1 MNRNASVA
9 CCALVALFLAAVLNA
24 QTVKVAAVQFGPVE
38 GNPTINRQK
47 LVQLTTQAAQAGAKI
62 VVHTEMATSGYSFF
76 SRQQISGVA
85 EPIPGPSTAA
95 IGAVAKQY
103 QIYVA
108 FGLPEYDANTNLY
121 YNSVALMGPDGNVA
135 GVYRKRNNLLEAS
148 YNAEVWS
155 SVPTFDTPYGR
166 IGIVICADMFYD
178 SFARL
183 AALEGINILLA
194 PANVGITTDFMSVR
208 TWENNFSMV
217 VANRWGTG
225 GKGSKP
231 TYFNQDSFTIPSPF
245 PYSFTYDN
253 RSVIMSYTGAVLSEF
268 MGQQDNIGY
277 GDLPIRTTRTL
288 PVVRRPSLYSLI
300 GQDTLEPYTFTQF
313 GLPAPATFAVAGVDP
328 GPSSTPWSAA
338 LTAVQN
344 ALNTATQQGYTLRL
358 VTLPSNY
365 FQTPDPT
372 GMANLQAFATTNKVD
387 VLAEFGGST
396 PPVSTLIAS
405 DGQLYSYSRTHRLRT
420 EMIPDSSL
428 SQYYWVV
435 DRDYARVAI
444 LQDVDLMLP
453 ETSQVM
459 QKLGVDIVA
468 MNSDTTLSVVSAM
481 WKSRSADYYNIVEA
495 NRSGVEGVYLG
506 GYPSGPQFVEG
517 NGLALMQL
525 NTASVR
531 NKKESRFLD
540 FTKLLQPCSGNNC

>member
-1 MNRNASVA
+1 MNRIASVTL
-9 CCALVALFLAAVLNA
+9 CLLFGSLIAAGA
-24 QTVKVAAVQFGPVE
+24 GAATVKVAAVQFGPVE

-47 LVQLTTQAAQAGAKI
+47 LVQLTTQAAEAGAKI

-95 IGAVAKQY
+95 LGAVAKQY
-103 QIYVA
+103 GIYVA
-108 FGLPEYDANTNLY
+108 FGLPEYDATTNLY
-121 YNSVALMGPDGNVA
+121 YNSVALLGPDGNVA

-155 SVPTFDTPYGR
+155 PVPTYDTPYGR
-166 IGIVICADMFYD
+166 IGIVICADMFYAG
-178 SFARL
+178 FPRL
-183 AALEGINILLA
+183 AALQDINILLA
-194 PANVGITTDFMSVR
+194 PANVGITTDFITVR
-208 TWENNFSMV
+208 TWENDFSMI

-225 GKGSKP
+225 GKGSKA
-231 TYFNQDSFTIPSPF
+231 TYFNQDTFAIPSPF
-245 PYSFTYDN
+245 AYSFTYDA
-253 RSVIMSYTGAVLSEF
+253 RSVIMTNTGQVLSNF
-268 MGQQDNIGY
+268 DGQQDNIGY

-300 GQDTLEPYTFTQF
+300 GQDTLEPYTFSQF
-313 GLPAPATFAVAGVDP
+313 GLPPPATFAVAGVDP

-344 ALNTATQQGYTLRL
+344 ALAQAQMKGYTLRL
-358 VTLPSNY
+358 IALPSNY

-372 GMANLQAFATTNKVD
+372 GMTNLQSFATANKVD
-387 VLAEFGGST
+387 VLVEFGGSV
-396 PPVSTLIAS
+396 PPLSELIGS
-405 DGQLYSYSRTHRLRT
+405 DGQLYTYSRTHRLRT
-420 EMIPDSSL
+420 ESIPDSKL
-428 SQYYWVV
+428 SPYYWVV

-459 QKLGVDIVA
+459 EKLGVDVVA
-468 MNSDTTLSVVSAM
+468 MTSDTTLSVASAM
-481 WKSRSADYYNIVEA
+481 WKSRTGDYYNIVMA
-495 NRSGVEGVYLG
+495 NLSGVEGVYLG
-506 GYPSGPQFVEG
+506 GYPPGPQFAEA

-525 NTASVR
+525 DTKYVR

-540 FTKLLQPCSGNNC
+540 FTNLLLPCNGNNC